1 LISKIRFIIVLKC
14 ELFIYKMINIHQY
27 QNVIKKLQV
36 SNGSIV
42 GVSEQE
48 YLQKQSN
55 NSHLFHIIDQNT
67 VAYYFFENSI
77 AISKLDKFRTLI
89 NKSVEKKYTKIH
101 LYIPGAPSNNITK
114 EVNAIN
120 ASKVA
125 EIRVQDLKHY
135 NIDIRRGPHC
145 SLHEIMTSEEIDVEV
160 TRGLKVAINSLASI
174 PLNDAQL
181 QMLNVKKGD
190 VIRITNDSC
199 RHTGG
204 YVTYRIVSSPLEKNE
219 VMDKTVK
226 SDEEFYSEGSDGENS
241 VSQDVSEAESEE
253 SEAESDDP
261 IEDPLEDLSNSE
273 TDEEFD

>member
-1 LISKIRFIIVLKC
+1 
-14 ELFIYKMINIHQY
+14 MINIHQY

-36 SNGSIV
+36 SNDSIT

-48 YLQKQSN
+48 YLQKQSS
-55 NSHLFHIIDQNT
+55 NSHLFHIIDKNT

-89 NKSVEKKYTKIH
+89 NKSIEKKYTKIH
-101 LYIPGAPSNNITK
+101 LYIPGAPSNNIVK
-114 EVNAIN
+114 EINSIN

-135 NIDIRRGPHC
+135 NIDIQKGPHC
-145 SLHEIMTSEEIDVEV
+145 SLHEIMTPEEIDVEI
-160 TRGLKVAINSLASI
+160 TRALKVAINSLPSI

-190 VIRITNDSC
+190 IIRITNNNC
-199 RHTGG
+199 RITGG
-204 YVTYRIVSSPLEKNE
+204 YINYRIVSSPLEKNE
-219 VMDKTVK
+219 VMDKTAK
-226 SDEEFYSEGSDGENS
+226 SDEENFSEVSDDGS
-241 VSQDVSEAESEE
+241 VSQEDIESDFSEESEE
-253 SEAESDDP
+253 SEDLMDDV
-261 IEDPLEDLSNSE
+261 LEDLSNSE